1 MSRAGEGMSEQRAS
15 ELIARIDERRAK
27 VVVVGQGYV
36 GLPVAMRAAEV
47 GFPVV
52 GYDVAPGRVEALA
65 AGRSYVE
72 DVTDDQLTV
81 ARTRGYLPTHD
92 PADLHDFDVA
102 VITVQ
107 TPLRENIPD
116 LSFIEAAA
124 RDLSPWLRPGALV
137 VLESTTYPGTT
148 EELLRPILEEGGL
161 RVADGDF
168 FLGYSPE
175 RIDPGN
181 AEWTFVNTAKVVSG
195 VDAESRSVV
204 EAFYGALVDKI
215 VPVASTGEAELV
227 KLLENTFRHVNIALV
242 NELAMF
248 ARDLDVDIWS
258 AIDAAATKPYGFM
271 RFTPGPG
278 VGGHC
283 LPVDPAYLAWRV
295 ERRIGQRFR
304 FVELANDVNRGMPEY
319 VVARIASMLN
329 EQQRAVNGA
338 RILLLG
344 LAYKAGTSDWR
355 GAPAMIVADRLRE
368 LGANVRAHDPL
379 VPVDVPLGPPITRVA
394 CSVEELEAADLVVL
408 CVDHAELPYDEIV
421 DHARLVLD
429 TRGRLRGLGF
439 RGESL

>member
-92 PADLHDFDVA
+92 PADLRDFDVA

-168 FLGYSPE
+168 FLG
-175 RIDPGN
+175 
-181 AEWTFVNTAKVVSG
+181 
-195 VDAESRSVV
+195 
-204 EAFYGALVDKI
+204 
-215 VPVASTGEAELV
+215 
-227 KLLENTFRHVNIALV
+227 
-242 NELAMF
+242 
-248 ARDLDVDIWS
+248 
-258 AIDAAATKPYGFM
+258 
-271 RFTPGPG
+271 
-278 VGGHC
+278 
-283 LPVDPAYLAWRV
+283 
-295 ERRIGQRFR
+295 
-304 FVELANDVNRGMPEY
+304 
-319 VVARIASMLN
+319 
-329 EQQRAVNGA
+329 
-338 RILLLG
+338 
-344 LAYKAGTSDWR
+344 
-355 GAPAMIVADRLRE
+355 
-368 LGANVRAHDPL
+368 
-379 VPVDVPLGPPITRVA
+379 
-394 CSVEELEAADLVVL
+394 
-408 CVDHAELPYDEIV
+408 
-421 DHARLVLD
+421 
-429 TRGRLRGLGF
+429 
-439 RGESL
+439 